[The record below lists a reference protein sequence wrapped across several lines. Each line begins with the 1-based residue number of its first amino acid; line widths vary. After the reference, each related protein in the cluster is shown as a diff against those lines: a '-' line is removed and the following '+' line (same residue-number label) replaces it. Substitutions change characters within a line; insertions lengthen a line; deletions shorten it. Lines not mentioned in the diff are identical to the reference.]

1 MRDVGED
8 SRPDDAFAFWGSAL
22 EYGETGRGLS
32 GHQSRNR
39 QGQPL
44 HTDSSTH
51 RKIFNLS
58 FLSARYTAGT

>member
-44 HTDSSTH
+44 HTDSSTD
-51 RKIFNLS
+51 
-58 FLSARYTAGT
+58 